1 MVDGALKL
9 IFGWAQQKVSSTTLT
24 LEQSVKLLL
33 MDDSQILESF
43 NSKTAPCTDTL
54 GAKVISFCSEPPFIE
69 MEFQATYDFTHSNGQ
84 VVQGGFVTGMLDA
97 PMAHL
102 LMGLFEFKVI
112 PMTLDLNVSFLAPS
126 RQGKL
131 RAIAEVLQLGK
142 STAFMT
148 SKLYQEETLVAT
160 STSTVRLVTLK

>member
-1 MVDGALKL
+1 MEDSKILKSL
-9 IFGWAQQKVSSTTLT
+9 
-24 LEQSVKLLL
+24 QS
-33 MDDSQILESF
+33 
-43 NSKTAPCTDTL
+43 NSAPCTDTL
-54 GAKVISFCSEPPFIE
+54 GAYVTKFSSKPPEIE
-69 MEFQATYDFTHSNGQ
+69 MEFEAIHDFTHSDGH

-102 LMGLFEFKVI
+102 LMGLFNFEII

-131 RAIAEVLQLGK
+131 VAIAEVLQLGK

-148 SKLYQEETLVAT
+148 SKLYQKDILVAS
-160 STSTVRLVTLK
+160 STSTVRLVPLNK

>member
-1 MVDGALKL
+1 
-9 IFGWAQQKVSSTTLT
+9 
-24 LEQSVKLLL
+24 
-33 MDDSQILESF
+33 MDDSQILQSF
-43 NSKTAPCTDTL
+43 RSNEAPCMDTL
-54 GAKVISFCSEPPFIE
+54 GAKVLRFSSSPPEIE
-69 MEFQATYDFTHSNGQ
+69 MEFEGKYEFTHSDGK
-84 VVQGGFVTGMLDA
+84 VIQGGFVTGMLDA

-148 SKLYQEETLVAT
+148 SKLYQEEALVAT

>member
-1 MVDGALKL
+1 
-9 IFGWAQQKVSSTTLT
+9 
-24 LEQSVKLLL
+24 
-33 MDDSQILESF
+33 MDDSQILQSF
-43 NSKTAPCTDTL
+43 QNNEAPCMDTL
-54 GAKVISFCSEPPFIE
+54 GARVLRFSSSPPEIE
-69 MEFQATYDFTHSNGQ
+69 MEFEGKYEFTHSDGK
-84 VVQGGFVTGMLDA
+84 VIQGGFVTGMLDA

-142 STAFMT
+142 STAFMS

>member
-1 MVDGALKL
+1 MEDSKILKSL
-9 IFGWAQQKVSSTTLT
+9 
-24 LEQSVKLLL
+24 QS
-33 MDDSQILESF
+33 
-43 NSKTAPCTDTL
+43 NSAPCMDTL
-54 GAKVISFCSEPPFIE
+54 GGHVINFRSKPPEIE
-69 MEFQATYDFTHSNGQ
+69 MEFEAIHDFTHSDGQ

-102 LMGLFEFKVI
+102 LMGLFNFEII

-131 RAIAEVLQLGK
+131 VAKAEVLQLGK

-148 SKLYQEETLVAT
+148 SKLYQKDILVAS
-160 STSTVRLVTLK
+160 STSTVRLVPLNK

>member
-1 MVDGALKL
+1 
-9 IFGWAQQKVSSTTLT
+9 
-24 LEQSVKLLL
+24 
-33 MDDSQILESF
+33 MDDSQILQSF
-43 NSKTAPCTDTL
+43 RSNEAPCMDTL
-54 GAKVISFCSEPPFIE
+54 GAKVLRFSSSPPEIE
-69 MEFQATYDFTHSNGQ
+69 MEFEGKYEFTHSDGK
-84 VVQGGFVTGMLDA
+84 VIQGGFVTGMLDA

-131 RAIAEVLQLGK
+131 RAIAEALQLGK
-142 STAFMT
+142 STAFMA

>member
-1 MVDGALKL
+1 MND
-9 IFGWAQQKVSSTTLT
+9 F
-24 LEQSVKLLL
+24 
-33 MDDSQILESF
+33 QILESF

-69 MEFQATYDFTHSNGQ
+69 MEFQAIYDFTHSDGQ

-102 LMGLFEFKVI
+102 LMGLYDFKII
-112 PMTLDLNVSFLAPS
+112 PMTLDINVSFLTPT

-131 RAIAEVLQLGK
+131 VAIARALQIGRT
-142 STAFMT
+142 TAFME
-148 SKLYQEETLVAT
+148 SKLHQDDTLVA
-160 STSTVRLVTLK
+160 SATSTVRLVRKS

>member
-1 MVDGALKL
+1 
-9 IFGWAQQKVSSTTLT
+9 
-24 LEQSVKLLL
+24 
-33 MDDSQILESF
+33 MDDSQILQSF
-43 NSKTAPCTDTL
+43 QSNEAPCMDTL
-54 GAKVISFCSEPPFIE
+54 GAKVLRFSSSPPEIE
-69 MEFQATYDFTHSNGQ
+69 MEFEGKYEFTHSDGK
-84 VVQGGFVTGMLDA
+84 VIQGGFVTGMLDA

-142 STAFMT
+142 STAFMA

>member
-1 MVDGALKL
+1 
-9 IFGWAQQKVSSTTLT
+9 
-24 LEQSVKLLL
+24 
-33 MDDSQILESF
+33 MDDSQILQSF
-43 NSKTAPCTDTL
+43 RSNEAPCMDTL
-54 GAKVISFCSEPPFIE
+54 GAKVLRFSSSPPEIE
-69 MEFQATYDFTHSNGQ
+69 MEFEGKYEFTHSDGK
-84 VVQGGFVTGMLDA
+84 VIQGGFVTGMLDA

-148 SKLYQEETLVAT
+148 SQLFQEETLVAT
-160 STSTVRLVTLK
+160 STSTVRLVNLK

>member
-1 MVDGALKL
+1 
-9 IFGWAQQKVSSTTLT
+9 
-24 LEQSVKLLL
+24 
-33 MDDSQILESF
+33 MDDSQILQAFGTNE
-43 NSKTAPCTDTL
+43 APCMNTL
-54 GAKVISFCSEPPFIE
+54 GAKVLRFSSSPPEIE
-69 MEFQATYDFTHSNGQ
+69 MEFEGKYEFTHSDGK
-84 VVQGGFVTGMLDA
+84 VIQGGFVTGMLDA

>member
-1 MVDGALKL
+1 
-9 IFGWAQQKVSSTTLT
+9 
-24 LEQSVKLLL
+24 
-33 MDDSQILESF
+33 MDDSQILQSF
-43 NSKTAPCTDTL
+43 RSDEAPCMDTL
-54 GAKVISFCSEPPFIE
+54 GAKVLRFSSSPPEIE
-69 MEFQATYDFTHSNGQ
+69 MEFEGKYEFTHSDGK
-84 VVQGGFVTGMLDA
+84 VIQGGFVTGMLDA

-142 STAFMT
+142 STAFMA